1 MSKILIVDDERS
13 IRVTLSE
20 FLRRE
25 GYETE
30 SAGDAQIAFQMIKNS
45 KFDVVVT
52 DIVMPKTSGIELL
65 AKIRETS
72 PTTQVIIMTG
82 EPSVDTAI
90 LAVKSG
96 ACDYLRKP
104 INRDVLI
111 KTVRQAAQI
120 KSLID
125 EKEALEIT
133 NQTYQRELEALVQ
146 KRTLSLQ
153 TMMQGIIYLL
163 TSVVESRDPYTAG
176 HQRRVGNLSAAIAE
190 RMNMKKETVDL
201 VRTIGYIH
209 DIGKISVPLEILA
222 KPGVLSYIE
231 MEMIKVHAHKGYE
244 MLSKADLPE
253 IISNTIYQHH
263 ERCDGSGYPRGL
275 KDCDISIEAKI
286 IIVADVVEAMI
297 SHRPYRPALGLDVAI
312 DEIKQKSGILYNAEV
327 VAACVALFENAY
339 SIEDDEQMI
348 TIPM

>member
-20 FLRRE
+20 FLKRE

-30 SAGDAQIAFQMIKNS
+30 SAGDAQIAYQMIENGKY
-45 KFDVVVT
+45 DVVVT
-52 DIVMPKTSGIELL
+52 DIVMPKTSGIALL

-96 ACDYLRKP
+96 ASDYLRKP

-125 EKEALEIT
+125 ERAELEKA
-133 NQTYQRELEALVQ
+133 NQTYQQGLEALVQ
-146 KRTLSLQ
+146 KRTQSLQ
-153 TMMQGIIYLL
+153 TMMQGIISLL

-190 RMNMKKETVDL
+190 KMKMKKETVDL

-231 MEMIKVHAHKGYE
+231 MEMIKVHASKGYE
-244 MLSKADLPE
+244 MLLKANLPE

-263 ERCDGSGYPRGL
+263 ERCDGSGYPQGL

-312 DEIKQKSGILYNAEV
+312 HEIKQKSGILYNSEV
-327 VAACVALFENAY
+327 VAACVDLFENNY

-348 TIPM
+348 TIPI